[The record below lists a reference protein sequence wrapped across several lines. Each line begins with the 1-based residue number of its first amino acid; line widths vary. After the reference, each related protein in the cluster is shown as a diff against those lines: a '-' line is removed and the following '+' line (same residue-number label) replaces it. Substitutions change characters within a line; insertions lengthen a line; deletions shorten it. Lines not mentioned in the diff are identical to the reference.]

1 MLVSTLK
8 YVEKNP
14 KNPFLG
20 KTTIYITSQGVKKR
34 RTEILIDEDLFNEAM
49 AISQKLYGRGRGGLS
64 LLISTLLRDFIEQY
78 KTKNIVLGDPRK
90 SIKEVFM
97 EVLENIANKRKCSTS
112 EIHEITEK
120 ELVQAISNVRGSDK
134 RTVKKWLELF
144 LNNKLIEYS
153 AGFSPNRIF
162 RVNV

>member
-1 MLVSTLK
+1 MSTLK

-34 RTEILIDEDLFNEAM
+34 RTEILIEEEVFREALDI
-49 AISQKLYGRGRGGLS
+49 AQEIYGKGKGGLS
-64 LLISTLLRDFIEQY
+64 YLINTLLKDFIEQY
-78 KTKNIVLGDPRK
+78 KNNAMKEEVLSQRK
-90 SIKEVFM
+90 GVKEVFM